1 MSFIFIGIL
10 RLIILFIVVFKLYC
24 HVFFLHFKRSTCFD
38 SEKHFKLHSYFI
50 KFQSTLLLLLLF
62 IITLL
67 VDTLF
72 GHQSKQLK
80 NWKEKLLTRLGFTL
94 QSTLRCLTIK
104 IQFEVILLFFIF
116 ISLSYS
122 SHIIL
127 LIFIIVNMLH
137 FQNVIFSLF
146 LEKATSL
153 YFSYSLN
160 LSVLKKT
167 FLLYQIIY
175 CGPSLKIGS
184 LTSISVCTSLISFS

>member
-1 MSFIFIGIL
+1 M
-10 RLIILFIVVFKLYC
+10 
-24 HVFFLHFKRSTCFD
+24 
-38 SEKHFKLHSYFI
+38 
-50 KFQSTLLLLLLF
+50 
-62 IITLL
+62 
-67 VDTLF
+67 
-72 GHQSKQLK
+72 
-80 NWKEKLLTRLGFTL
+80 TRLGFTL

-104 IQFEVILLFFIF
+104 IQLEVILLFFIF

-175 CGPSLKIGS
+175 CGPSLKIGP
-184 LTSISVCTSLISFS
+184 LTSISVCTSLISFSLYKLICSQSFRFYTKTVVIYLQYQVNIFNVHIIFDNL